1 MTYSQTRIYT
11 TYNNISEVV
20 MHNLIIRDTVDLLTN
35 HDASFNATSHL
46 FLHACA
52 NWQRKTRP
60 LTLQIQSFRQCKKMQ
75 IFSVCMRVN
84 H

>member
-52 NWQRKTRP
+52 N
-60 LTLQIQSFRQCKKMQ
+60 
-75 IFSVCMRVN
+75 
-84 H
+84 